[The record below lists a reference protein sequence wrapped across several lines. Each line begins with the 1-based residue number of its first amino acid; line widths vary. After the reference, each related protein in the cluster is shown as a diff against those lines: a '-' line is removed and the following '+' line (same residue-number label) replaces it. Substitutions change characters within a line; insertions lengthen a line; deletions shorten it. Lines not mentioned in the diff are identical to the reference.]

1 MTTRVPTSATS
12 GLDLDFSGEISWTKF
27 DELTQSLDIAEIEQ
41 AYRLL
46 ELEEARV
53 DVEISESVETGEEIN
68 MKFAG
73 LSILRDNLYDITE
86 QLAPAQAAIEVTAA
100 NAGAISGR
108 VRFLDREQ
116 EKLERALNMVVDTD
130 LLKRRLAEL
139 LNAMRDKDIDVAAAL
154 VHKYI
159 ATESTTLNSP
169 LVMFA
174 SPSSDARASTATGGD
189 SRDDKFVQL
198 DNPAQIISVAAKE
211 LTERV
216 SYMFETAVETNNTK
230 EISHCFRLFPLLGEE
245 LRGLDLYSEFL
256 CNVIAEKS
264 RVSGDI
270 QNNIYAIR
278 ITRLFEVIATVIDN
292 HFPLVETHYGP
303 GRMVRVMQRLQMEGA
318 KRAALVLDFF
328 EEERH
333 IKRRLSQIQQAD
345 ASALQANT
353 QSRVQ
358 LLSVDRGRTG
368 RYSEEDISDNDFK
381 DITSIIS
388 ELVLIERQIAAFSR
402 FMESRSIS
410 EMKALSSEPM
420 GTEKVFMAVDAIAK
434 LIPLTMQGVLDI
446 PITGTT
452 SGNTSRGAVFDE
464 HTGLISHTPLSLRLP
479 WLTETFIS
487 FETFFLTKSIAKAM
501 SLDDS
506 DDLSGWTEPL
516 RDDIESS
523 SVRGS
528 GALAVGSANSRS
540 KDWLKKHIPG
550 LTNAP
555 LGISQTSSCVGDVF
569 FVVRTSLEHAIA
581 TQQVSAVE
589 AIAQHAIGVVN
600 SMFLSVVE
608 ARALKKWVTGAGGP
622 GNGSNSG
629 SGRNSRALQLGIS
642 TGESG
647 WRLPGVRTQHSG
659 ISLEQQP
666 TDTTSI
672 SPQASAQREILVAL
686 NNLDLSC
693 TYMKQTAD
701 SLNSKIDSEWQR
713 VPKLEHAT
721 RAQKAIDTLAA
732 LSAKFAHSKQRSLE
746 QLGLH
751 VLKPWVRSILQQSY
765 RDIKY
770 VLTDEEFND
779 VQNDNLF
786 QKRFVLKFGSLAQQL
801 KHRLSAKNYSAAIEN
816 AIASLSTD
824 WERAIRQSK
833 FNMLGGIMF
842 EKDVREL
849 QRYLEQE
856 SGVVLRHKFVRLV
869 QMADILAIESIADAN
884 YILESQPAVDMP
896 SNPQTPP
903 SLSKSDIKALL
914 INRIDISEKEMLS
927 LNIQ

>member
-420 GTEKVFMAVDAIAK
+420 GTEKVFMA
-434 LIPLTMQGVLDI
+434 
-446 PITGTT
+446 
-452 SGNTSRGAVFDE
+452 

-506 DDLSGWTEPL
+506 DDF
-516 RDDIESS
+516 
-523 SVRGS
+523 
-528 GALAVGSANSRS
+528 

-629 SGRNSRALQLGIS
+629 S
-642 TGESG
+642 
-647 WRLPGVRTQHSG
+647 
-659 ISLEQQP
+659 
-666 TDTTSI
+666 
-672 SPQASAQREILVAL
+672 ASAQREILVAF